1 MSSMNNGVVAG
12 IDVHKAML
20 AVVVARLGQNETEYV
35 SRKFGAGRWQVK
47 ELVDWLL
54 DLGVGRVAMESTAQ
68 YWKPVGYML
77 EPFFELILAQP
88 RSTAAP
94 RGRKMD
100 FADAKR
106 IVRRLLADD
115 LTISFVPEAEQRR
128 WRLVT
133 RARTAAMQQIT
144 RLRNQ
149 IEGLLE
155 EGQIKLSGLLSDLLG
170 LSGWRMLRALA
181 NGKSDPKTL
190 AKLAH
195 EHVRASQEQ
204 LREALDGRM
213 DSSHRLLLRQSLDQ
227 IEQLRQHVEEL
238 DQEIARL
245 LRQHEAAVERLCAVP
260 GISLTAAFQIV
271 AEVGSQAKT
280 FASPGKLASWAS
292 LCPGREESAGVSVSN
307 RCARGNRT
315 LKRVLTQCAWAA
327 VRNKKSQFHRL
338 FQRWRGLLGAHKAI
352 IAVAHRMLIVIW
364 KLLHETETYTDT
376 GCQLTPE
383 TIRRRMLKCVKGLEA
398 LGYCVTVTQSA
409 RTVSGPAQAFE
420 SAS

>member
-1 MSSMNNGVVAG
+1 MSSMNGEVVAG

-20 AVVVARLGQNETEYV
+20 AVVVARPGQSETEYV
-35 SRKFGAGRWQVK
+35 SRKSGAGPWQLK
-47 ELVDWLL
+47 ELIDWLL
-54 DLGVGRVAMESTAQ
+54 ELGVKRVAMESTAQ
-68 YWKPVGYML
+68 YWKPVRYAL
-77 EPFFELILAQP
+77 EPFFQLILAQP

-94 RGRKMD
+94 RGRKTD

-115 LTISFVPEAEQRR
+115 LTVSFVPEAEQRR
-128 WRLVT
+128 WRLLT
-133 RARTAAMQQIT
+133 RARTTAMQQIT

-155 EGQIKLSGLLSDLLG
+155 EGQIKISALLSDLLG
-170 LSGWRMLRALA
+170 LSGWRMLQALA
-181 NGKSDPKTL
+181 KGERDPEIL

-195 EHVRASQEQ
+195 EHVHASQEQ

-213 DSSHRLLLRQSLDQ
+213 DSAHRLLLRQSLDQ
-227 IEQLRQHVEEL
+227 IQQLREQAEEL
-238 DQEIARL
+238 DEEITRL
-245 LRQHEAAVERLCAVP
+245 FTAHQAAIERLCAVP

-271 AEVGSQAKT
+271 AEIGLKAQT
-280 FASPGKLASWAS
+280 FAAPGKLASWS
-292 LCPGREESAGVSVSN
+292 GLCPGREESAGISVSN

-327 VRNKKSQFHRL
+327 VRNQKSQFYRL
-338 FQRWRGLLGAHKAI
+338 FQRWRVILGARKAI

-364 KLLHETETYTDT
+364 KLLPGKAKTYIDA
-376 GCQLTPE
+376 GCQLAPE

-398 LGYCVTVTQSA
+398 LGFRVVVTPNTPKGGA
-409 RTVSGPAQAFE
+409 PA
-420 SAS
+420 

>member
-1 MSSMNNGVVAG
+1 MSSINNEVVAG

-20 AVVVARLGQNETEYV
+20 AVMVARPEQSEPEYV
-35 SRKFGAGRWQVK
+35 ARKFGAGPWQLK
-47 ELVDWLL
+47 ELIDWLL
-54 DLGVGRVAMESTAQ
+54 QLGVQRVAMESTAQ
-68 YWKPVGYML
+68 YWKPVWYAL
-77 EPFFELILAQP
+77 EPYFQLILAQP

-128 WRLVT
+128 WRLLT
-133 RARTAAMQQIT
+133 RARTTAMQQIT

-155 EGQIKLSGLLSDLLG
+155 EGQIKISGLLSDLLG
-170 LSGWRMLRALA
+170 LSGWRMLQALSK
-181 NGKSDPKTL
+181 GESDPEVL

-195 EHVRASQEQ
+195 EHVHASQEQ

-213 DSSHRLLLRQSLDQ
+213 DNAHRLLLRQSLDL
-227 IEQLRQHVEEL
+227 IDQLRKQGEEL

-245 LRQHEAAVERLCAVP
+245 FEEQQDAIGRLCAVP
-260 GISLTAAFQIV
+260 GISLTAAFQVV
-271 AEVGSQAKT
+271 AEIGPEART
-280 FASPGKLASWAS
+280 FASPGKLASWAG

-327 VRNKKSQFHRL
+327 VRNKKSQFSRL
-338 FQRWRGLLGAHKAI
+338 FQRWRSTIGARKAI
-352 IAVAHRMLIVIW
+352 TAVAHRMLLVIW
-364 KLLHETETYTDT
+364 KLLHEGQVYIDP
-376 GCQLTPE
+376 GCQLSPE

-398 LGYCVTVTQSA
+398 LGFRVMIRNA
-409 RTVSGPAQAFE
+409 DAPG
-420 SAS
+420 

>member
-1 MSSMNNGVVAG
+1 MSVINNEIVAG
-12 IDVHKAML
+12 IDVHKSML
-20 AVVVARLGQNETEYV
+20 AVVVARPGQTEMEYK
-35 SRKFGAGRWQVK
+35 SRKFGAGRWQLK
-47 ELVDWLL
+47 ELIDWLL
-54 DLGVGRVAMESTAQ
+54 ELGVGRVAMESTAQ
-68 YWKPVGYML
+68 YWKPVWYAL
-77 EPFFELILAQP
+77 ERFFQLILAQP

-128 WRLVT
+128 WRLLT
-133 RARTAAMQQIT
+133 RARTTAMQQIT

-155 EGQIKLSGLLSDLLG
+155 EGQIKISGLLSDLLG

-181 NGKSDPKTL
+181 KGETDPETL

-213 DSSHRLLLRQSLDQ
+213 EPAHRLLLRQSLDQ
-227 IEQLRQHVEEL
+227 IEQLRRQADEL
-238 DQEIARL
+238 DQEITRL
-245 LRQHEAAVERLCAVP
+245 FEQQQAAIQRLCAVP

-271 AEVGSQAKT
+271 AEIGPQAVM
-280 FASPGKLASWAS
+280 FATPAKLASWAG
-292 LCPGREESAGVSVSN
+292 LCPGREESAGISVSN
-307 RCARGNRT
+307 RCAKGNRI

-327 VRNKKSQFHRL
+327 VRNKKSQFYRL
-338 FQRWRGLLGAHKAI
+338 FQRWRVTLGARKAI
-352 IAVAHRMLIVIW
+352 IAVAHRLLFMVW
-364 KLLHETETYTDT
+364 KLLHEGETYQDP

-398 LGYCVTVTQSA
+398 LGFCVTVN
-409 RTVSGPAQAFE
+409 RSGQAGSPA
-420 SAS
+420 

>member
-1 MSSMNNGVVAG
+1 MSSINGEAVAG

-20 AVVVARLGQNETEYV
+20 AVVVARPGQNETEYV
-35 SRKFGAGRWQVK
+35 ARKFGAGRWQLK
-47 ELVDWLL
+47 ELMDWLL
-54 DLGVGRVAMESTAQ
+54 ELGVGRVAMESTAQ
-68 YWKPVGYML
+68 YWKPVWYAL
-77 EPFFELILAQP
+77 EPLFQLILAQP

-128 WRLVT
+128 WRLLT
-133 RARTAAMQQIT
+133 RARTSAMQQIT

-155 EGQIKLSGLLSDLLG
+155 EGQIKVSGLLSDLLG
-170 LSGWRMLRALA
+170 LSGWRMLQALA
-181 NGKSDPKTL
+181 KGESDPEAL
-190 AKLAH
+190 ARLAH

-213 DSSHRLLLRQSLDQ
+213 ESAHCLLLRHALHQ
-227 IEQLRQHVEEL
+227 IDQLRKQAEEL
-238 DQEIARL
+238 DQAIARL
-245 LRQHEAAVERLCAVP
+245 FAQHQDAIKRLCAVP
-260 GISLTAAFQIV
+260 GISLTAAFQIT
-271 AEVGSQAKT
+271 AEIGPQAKT
-280 FASPGKLASWAS
+280 FRTPGKLASWGG

-327 VRNKKSQFHRL
+327 VRNKKSQFYRL
-338 FQRWRGLLGAHKAI
+338 FQRWRVVLGPRKAI
-352 IAVAHRMLIVIW
+352 VAVAHRMLIVIW
-364 KLLHETETYTDT
+364 KLLHEGETYTDA

-398 LGYCVTVTQSA
+398 LGFHVVVNRKTA
-409 RTVSGPAQAFE
+409 IPDAPA
-420 SAS
+420 